1 MMHFG
6 ITTFAGFATSVVTVA
21 GLAMGSAS
29 AFAEPTVFYK
39 GAGLSLVSSEAAGT
53 ALRNSF
59 GSGVGQGDALATGN
73 SKGSFYLQGI
83 GLGEAAAYAKPTAY
97 LNTQGTAVGQ
107 ALPKGI
113 AFKRSRVY
121 PQIAA
126 VGEAYGDG
134 NTVVYSYGAGVPAV
148 GSAIGIGTTWH
159 VIRTAVFS
167 EAIAIGDATRILGA
181 RQRAECEGIAL
192 ASPQYQVG
200 FAGLGVVEAIA
211 TGDAAVRV
219 NGVLFYAGNG
229 KATAHAIA
237 SLSRVSIYQPQ
248 RAVADSIGLGT
259 VRYTRAFKGRAISSA
274 VGRGDALVRLTG
286 VSGVQGA
293 VYAIGRGQAK
303 RTVQAQ
309 GSGLVESTERN
320 YSTGYFNGAGYAQA
334 VAYGYGNSTK
344 TVVVDSTQA
353 LSEALVTAVGIRS
366 VVVAAVRGVGEAL
379 ATGFNQVN
387 DISKAPPERTLVVG
401 ILSRE
406 FSVTAE
412 PRTVY
417 V

>member
-39 GAGLSLVSSEAAGT
+39 GAGLSLVSSEAVGT

-59 GSGVGQGDALATGN
+59 GSGVGQGVALATGN
-73 SKGSFYLQGI
+73 SKGSFYLQGV
-83 GLGEAAAYAKPTAY
+83 GLGEAAADAKPTAY
-97 LNTQGTAVGQ
+97 LNTQGTALGQ

-121 PQIAA
+121 PKIAA
-126 VGEAYGDG
+126 AGEAYGDG
-134 NTVVYSYGAGVPAV
+134 AAVVYSYGAGVPAI

-167 EAIAIGDATRILGA
+167 EAIAIGDSIRILGA

-211 TGDAAVRV
+211 TGDAAVRID
-219 NGVLFYAGNG
+219 GVLFYAGNG
-229 KATAHAIA
+229 KAFVEGIA
-237 SLSRVSIYQPQ
+237 SLSHVSIYQPQ
-248 RAVADSIGLGT
+248 RAVTDSIGLGIARHT
-259 VRYTRAFKGRAISSA
+259 HSFKGRAIGSA
-274 VGRGDALVRLTG
+274 LGIGSGVIGFTG
-286 VSGVQGA
+286 VSGVRGES
-293 VYAIGRGQAK
+293 VAIGRGQGK
-303 RTVQAQ
+303 RTVQGQ
-309 GSGLVESTERN
+309 GVSLGVSTERS
-320 YSTGYFNGAGYAQA
+320 YSTSYFKGAGYAQA
-334 VAYGYGNSTK
+334 GAYAYGNSSK
-344 TVVVDSTQA
+344 TVFVDNTQA
-353 LSEALVTAVGIRS
+353 LGEALVTGVGIRM
-366 VVVAAVRGVGEAL
+366 VVADNTLSIGEAF
-379 ATGFNQVN
+379 ATGFNQIN
-387 DISKAPPERTLVVG
+387 DISKAPPERTLVVD
-401 ILSRE
+401 ILGRE
-406 FSVTAE
+406 LSVIAE